1 MRSVAKILRVCALA
15 GFAPVS
21 LLADIPAPPLAIDPS
36 AAEKPLDTARITKL
50 VAEWQPAPSERK
62 FDRIGWLTEIRG
74 ALSLAKEHRRPVF
87 LFTHDGRMAI
97 GRC

>member
-1 MRSVAKILRVCALA
+1 MAKTFSVCVLA
-15 GFAPVS
+15 AFTPVS
-21 LLADIPAPPLAIDPS
+21 LLAAIPAPPPGLDLS
-36 AAEKPLDTARITKL
+36 AAEKGLDTERITKL

-62 FDRIGWLTEIRG
+62 FDQIGWLTEIRG